1 MAGCCTTPAKRCTVP
16 VGSAAATV
24 NRATSFCTAF
34 CPVQACLLYTSLDL
48 LHFALLGGSNSRLY
62 LYINQTQ
69 TLELA
74 DRGFYRNHLLE
85 RIAQRHTDAVRL
97 MSWLFTSG
105 FSSEQL
111 WDRIEEYFLGLPI
124 QGFDAPSAESR

>member
-1 MAGCCTTPAKRCTVP
+1 MNECPASPPVRGNANKLLTSGGRTSPVP
-16 VGSAAATV
+16 VV
-24 NRATSFCTAF
+24 F
-34 CPVQACLLYTSLDL
+34 LLEELD
-48 LHFALLGGSNSRLY
+48 FGGT
-62 LYINQTQ
+62 QTQ

-85 RIAQRHTDAVRL
+85 RSAQRHTDAVRL

>member
-1 MAGCCTTPAKRCTVP
+1 MNDSVQGSERLTPALGV
-16 VGSAAATV
+16 
-24 NRATSFCTAF
+24 
-34 CPVQACLLYTSLDL
+34 LEELDL

-111 WDRIEEYFLGLPI
+111 WDRIEEYFLG
-124 QGFDAPSAESR
+124 E

>member
-1 MAGCCTTPAKRCTVP
+1 M
-16 VGSAAATV
+16 
-24 NRATSFCTAF
+24 
-34 CPVQACLLYTSLDL
+34 LEELDL

-111 WDRIEEYFLGLPI
+111 WNRIEEYFLGLPI
-124 QGFDAPSAESR
+124 QGFDAASTASAESR

>member
-1 MAGCCTTPAKRCTVP
+1 MK
-16 VGSAAATV
+16 
-24 NRATSFCTAF
+24 TAEKELTHQLELGERELSYLQS
-34 CPVQACLLYTSLDL
+34 VLEELDL

>member
-1 MAGCCTTPAKRCTVP
+1 MKRQNPSGKTQIPC
-16 VGSAAATV
+16 
-24 NRATSFCTAF
+24 
-34 CPVQACLLYTSLDL
+34 
-48 LHFALLGGSNSRLY
+48 HFALLGGSNSRLY

-69 TLELA
+69 TMELA

>member
-1 MAGCCTTPAKRCTVP
+1 MNDSAQSSERLTPALGV
-16 VGSAAATV
+16 
-24 NRATSFCTAF
+24 
-34 CPVQACLLYTSLDL
+34 LEELDL
-48 LHFALLGGSNSRLY
+48 LHFALLGGSNSRL
-62 LYINQTQ
+62 
-69 TLELA
+69 
-74 DRGFYRNHLLE
+74 FYRNHLLE

-124 QGFDAPSAESR
+124 QGFDAASTASAESR